1 MQPVQAWSCG
11 YIVMSLCLSKE
22 YAFSVANEFN
32 LRSARKSLGPL
43 ASIPSR
49 LKFGLVAGSPV
60 SSWPMALAMATLD
73 TRSFWFP
80 SGCTPRLDFGGEVD
94 NSDV

>member
-1 MQPVQAWSCG
+1 
-11 YIVMSLCLSKE
+11 
-22 YAFSVANEFN
+22 
-32 LRSARKSLGPL
+32 
-43 ASIPSR
+43 